1 MMMYEY
7 CSRVFC
13 PALPPDTKAARDTVR
28 CCPLTDG
35 CYNDEYNIPDI
46 STDRAKV
53 EEMVRLFNSAELSPC
68 HMRDVIYDMIG

>member
-1 MMMYEY
+1 MYE
-7 CSRVFC
+7 V
-13 PALPPDTKAARDTVR
+13 TEGR
-28 CCPLTDG
+28 CIVEGKECVVYG
-35 CYNDEYNIPDI
+35 ICYNDEYNIADI